1 MVFMSSCVHSNH
13 TEIMKSI
20 KLKHF
25 QNKISKLWIELMS
38 AQLRATEEFGLT
50 WRIWACNLKTD
61 KVFQIWCEVCQGHKR
76 WHRHTKLA
84 VERSAKLTRQQVEM
98 IWIDQKDMQ
107 CKGCE
112 WVGWTRGRWLQNG
125 PFMDCLLLIKLYFWI
140 LSAWLI

>member
-50 WRIWACNLKTD
+50 
-61 KVFQIWCEVCQGHKR
+61 
-76 WHRHTKLA
+76 
-84 VERSAKLTRQQVEM
+84 
-98 IWIDQKDMQ
+98 
-107 CKGCE
+107 
-112 WVGWTRGRWLQNG
+112 
-125 PFMDCLLLIKLYFWI
+125 
-140 LSAWLI
+140 